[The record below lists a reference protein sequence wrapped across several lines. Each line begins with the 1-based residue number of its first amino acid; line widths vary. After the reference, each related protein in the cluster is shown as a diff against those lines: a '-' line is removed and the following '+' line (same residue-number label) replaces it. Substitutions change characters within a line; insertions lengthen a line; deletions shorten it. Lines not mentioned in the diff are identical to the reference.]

1 MCIYIYTHVYTHHM
15 GICAK
20 WWSQCVSLKNQ
31 AWIFSHESYEVAAR
45 KYAPRVLYACAGICI
60 CICICICMYIFI
72 YICTLI
78 YIHMY
83 IHLHC
88 KSEHAPFDL
97 HHFIDHLPSCEPR
110 WVAPLLLALRSQA
123 FPAGTTQHRDMC
135 MKSGGCG
142 RWYMIMH
149 VHTWCNLMLWDVLW
163 CDAVLPCHV
172 CTCLFVCA

>member
-1 MCIYIYTHVYTHHM
+1 MILYIYIYILHWCHNINIVLFFTRSLILFCPFGDFYINIWIKCVYVYIYIYTYVYTHHM

-31 AWIFSHESYEVAAR
+31 TWIFSHESHEVAAR

-60 CICICICMYIFI
+60 CICMYIYIYI

-83 IHLHC
+83 INLHC

-97 HHFIDHLPSCEPR
+97 LQNWIFPS
-110 WVAPLLLALRSQA
+110 LHRSS
-123 FPAGTTQHRDMC
+123 P
-135 MKSGGCG
+135 
-142 RWYMIMH
+142 
-149 VHTWCNLMLWDVLW
+149 VLW
-163 CDAVLPCHV
+163 ASVGGSSASGTSISGLSCRDN
-172 CTCLFVCA
+172 TT